1 MSTLSEQLL
10 ELYLDRLPEQEA
22 AALRVRIEREPGVAA
37 LFEEIRQSAPP
48 SEKTVD
54 ADRDAD
60 DEKSAIGPPPD
71 IPDELRSG
79 FFSSLE
85 LHVPETGRPRPSI
98 ARQERNVAEKNPD
111 DSGEAPA
118 LPRLP
123 QTGLWNPFGR
133 IFSSRYRLL
142 NRSLVVFL
150 FLFAIIGYSGYFFEQ
165 LSRFHFEKNLLH
177 LQAAVP
183 PILAKNGANTL
194 SVRVTDWAK
203 QPLQSPVCLRLFNE
217 RNEELLVHHEKTDA
231 DGNLRLLFEVPDNL
245 SKEVLLEITAGTSP
259 TARTLKTSVPVIDE
273 KAEPGKIEV
282 PPVSANAE
290 EQPEVSEESGIQLSL
305 DQTRFALE
313 EPIRFKVRCPTP
325 GIPLLVIVSQERM
338 PLGEVLLESTAFPG
352 MIELPLGK
360 QYSGRMCI
368 TLFDGRR
375 DPPQE
380 IDAQTIFRQGEK
392 YLRIEKMEPGSD
404 LPGFRVTDELGK
416 PVAATLRAA
425 FWEGRIPE
433 KGKTAPPVLLD
444 NFEDIRSDYLKTA
457 SKKESFSS
465 NFFERFAVVGI
476 AGNLMLCTLTF
487 GFLGFRM
494 LSNPLPLL
502 LAIVFG
508 TISLLLG
515 ISLYQDHQLYR
526 SGTQA
531 ILKQPD
537 SEPVRNF
544 PVSREAK
551 AASASVCLGE
561 CSKTTDARGVGQLSL
576 PGSPPLPKT
585 GILRIEAT
593 APDGRTGFAE
603 FAFDGLSA
611 ARP

>member
-10 ELYLDRLPEQEA
+10 EFYFDRLPEKEA
-22 AALRVRIEREPGVAA
+22 AALRVRIEREPDVAA

-54 ADRDAD
+54 AD
-60 DEKSAIGPPPD
+60 DEKSTIGPPPD

-85 LHVPETGRPRPSI
+85 LHAPETGRPRPSI
-98 ARQERNVAEKNPD
+98 ARQERSVPEKNPD

-123 QTGLWNPFGR
+123 QAGLWSPFGR
-133 IFSSRYRLL
+133 IFSRKYHVLSRY
-142 NRSLVVFL
+142 LVVFL
-150 FLFAIIGYSGYFFEQ
+150 FLFAILGYLGYFFEQ
-165 LSRFHFEKNLLH
+165 LSRSHFEKNLLR

-183 PILAKNGANTL
+183 SVLARNGSNTL

-203 QPLQSPVCLRLFNE
+203 QPLQSPVCLRLFDN
-217 RNEELLVHHEKTDA
+217 RDGELLVHHEKTDA
-231 DGNLRLLFEVPDNL
+231 DGNLRLLFEVPNNPT
-245 SKEVLLEITAGTSP
+245 KGIWLEITAGTSP
-259 TARTLKTSVPVIDE
+259 ATRMLRTSIPVIEE
-273 KAEPGKIEV
+273 KMEPREIEND
-282 PPVSANAE
+282 PLDANAE
-290 EQPEVSEESGIQLSL
+290 EQPEFPEESGIQLLL
-305 DQTRFALE
+305 DQTRFTLE

-325 GIPLLVIVSQERM
+325 GIPLLVVVSQGKM
-338 PLGEVLLESTAFPG
+338 PLGEALLESTAFPST
-352 MIELPLGK
+352 IELPLGK
-360 QYSGRMCI
+360 QYTGRMCI

-375 DPPQE
+375 NPPQA

-392 YLRIEKMEPGSD
+392 YLRIEKLEPGSNP
-404 LPGFRVTDELGK
+404 PGFRVTDELGK
-416 PVAATLRAA
+416 PVAATLCAA
-425 FWEGRIPE
+425 FWEGKIPE

-444 NFEDIRSDYLKTA
+444 NFEDIRSDYLKIAT
-457 SKKESFSS
+457 KKKSFSY

-476 AGNLMLCTLTF
+476 AGNLMLCALTF

-508 TISLLLG
+508 AISLLLG

-526 SGTQA
+526 SGIQTL
-531 ILKQPD
+531 LKQPD
-537 SEPVRNF
+537 PEPARNF
-544 PVSREAK
+544 PASGNEK
-551 AASASVCLGE
+551 AESASVCLGE
-561 CSKTTDARGVGQLSL
+561 YSKTTDSRGVGQLPPPVST
-576 PGSPPLPKT
+576 PLPKT

-593 APDGRTGFAE
+593 APDGRSGFAE